1 MLAPHNRW
9 TLLAPCLLLAFWSL
23 RVTALMAA
31 LLLVAHVS
39 TDIHFYGLSANTLW
53 GADLSLDKCLWIAVF
68 LLVISALLPKKT
80 AIQN

>member
-1 MLAPHNRW
+1 
-9 TLLAPCLLLAFWSL
+9 
-23 RVTALMAA
+23 MAA